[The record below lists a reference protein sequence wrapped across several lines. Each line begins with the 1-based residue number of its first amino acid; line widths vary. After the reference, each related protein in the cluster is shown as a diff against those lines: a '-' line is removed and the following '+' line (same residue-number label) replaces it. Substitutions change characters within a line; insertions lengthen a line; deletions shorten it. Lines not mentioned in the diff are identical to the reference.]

1 MLYFGNF
8 GIRLEKVKSNIKS
21 ESKIDCLPEIF
32 TIFECYTSVLF
43 KGGFG
48 KLMCFMT

>member
-21 ESKIDCLPEIF
+21 ESKIDSLPEMF
-32 TIFECYTSVLF
+32 SIFECYTSVLF

-48 KLMCFMT
+48 KLICFMT